1 MKTTTLK
8 FLTLIIGLS
17 TFTFSVTAQN
27 YTRQRDWVVAPL
39 YGIGLVIPSRITLLS
54 GTEAPSNAWVSSYR
68 GELVKSDGT
77 TYTRNY
83 RTSLWGFETYYRW
96 KDRRSENRW
105 SIGLSTAWQRQV
117 FKLNHP
123 FNFEYKGHNLVS
135 TVWNFNYLRT
145 GLMLRRTWMKE
156 WAGTYF
162 QLGGYY
168 STLFYRNTADGR
180 EKMEELTG
188 GYIEGGTGNRTTTYN
203 LQKGV
208 PLIVPE
214 IGMVYGENSGIEFSI
229 AYYHPLQSVIQAETT
244 FYRDNLTVGVS
255 NTNVSQRVLM
265 FNVKLP
271 IAFVS
276 KRKTISRN
284 RTEAIPKPE
293 PEVKREKPKK
303 EPKPK
308 RERKPKKERAP
319 KPEKKVEP
327 EIKPVPKPV
336 PASTPY
342 DAALINKPM
351 VMDNLY
357 FELTKSDL
365 LESSHKELDQVAE
378 WMKANPSVEIRLEG
392 HTDKI
397 GDAEKNLIL
406 SRDRVN
412 AVREYLIRKGV
423 SSARIAT
430 KGYGDTR
437 LVCKPSPCDKNRRVE
452 MVVTKR

>member
-8 FLTLIIGLS
+8 FLTLIVGIS
-17 TFTFSVTAQN
+17 TCTFSVTAQN

-96 KDRRSENRW
+96 KDRRSDNRW

-188 GYIEGGTGNRTTTYN
+188 GYIEGGTGNRTSTYN

-276 KRKTISRN
+276 KRKTISRE
-284 RTEAIPKPE
+284 RKEATPKPE

-308 RERKPKKERAP
+308 RERRPKKERAP

-327 EIKPVPKPV
+327 EIKPAPKPV
-336 PASTPY
+336 PTSTPY

-378 WMKANPSVEIRLEG
+378 WMRANPSVEIRLEG

-437 LVCKPSPCDKNRRVE
+437 LVCKPSPCEKNRRVE